1 MSQFSVLFASHK
13 SGKVTNSILS
23 IKAIGDELGTD
34 ESKDTLDPASV
45 SYSSLNA
52 MSNLQEKLALPW
64 HCTGTSPT
72 EL

>member
-1 MSQFSVLFASHK
+1 MSQFSFLFPSHE

-23 IKAIGDELGTD
+23 IKAIGGELGID
-34 ESKDTLDPASV
+34 ESKDTLEPASV
-45 SYSSLNA
+45 SYYSLNA
-52 MSNLQEKLALPW
+52 MGNLQEKLALPW